1 MSKLTVNQSERIQD
15 VYNAYGA
22 ASRSLRTVADK
33 NAALG
38 SLIDKSEKLQA
49 FPLLLGNK
57 GATYQSFLAKEDNPT
72 AKALRAQFTEAQ
84 WRSAMDFLEGMREQ
98 HEAHLDGVYQA
109 AEQAA
114 LDAGKTAKQA
124 RDVAEAAQKAEPEF
138 KKILGG
144 VKNNCKYR
152 VGAEKSQAA
161 KQRAEKD
168 NIKAE
173 KVKTSQSESE
183 SAESDATVEYT
194 GALCIEVATAFH
206 NALAGFGPA
215 MQDQCGLAGVD
226 PAQHV
231 ELIDAIKYD
240 VAKLIA
246 RMTDSRTFNSEL

>member
-1 MSKLTVNQSERIQD
+1 MYKLTTAQTERIQD
-15 VYNAYGA
+15 VFDANSGA
-22 ASRSLRTVADK
+22 ARSIRTVTEK

-38 SLIDKSEKLQA
+38 ALIDQNTRLQA

-57 GATYQSFLAKEDNPT
+57 GATYTSFLAKDDNPT
-72 AKALRAQFTEAQ
+72 AKKLRATFTEEQ
-84 WRSAMDFLEGMREQ
+84 WQSATDFLESMREQ
-98 HEAHLDGVYQA
+98 HKDHLDRIFETAFDQA
-109 AEQAA
+109 TE
-114 LDAGKTAKQA
+114 DGCNEKKAG
-124 RDVAEAAQKAEPEF
+124 EIAQSAVDCEPEF

-168 NIKAE
+168 EIDAE
-173 KVKTSQSESE
+173 KPSSTSSEE
-183 SAESDATVEYT
+183 STSNETTVEYT
-194 GALCIEVATAFH
+194 GALCIETATAFH

-215 MQDQCGLAGVD
+215 MEDQCGLASVD

-231 ELIDAIKYD
+231 ELIDAIKHD

-246 RMTDSRTFNSEL
+246 RMIDSRTFNSEL